1 MVLFQLLQIA
11 IGYRKELSHYP
22 TDKEWNSLYNNCKI
36 QSVLGFAFSG
46 IQKLPEEQMP
56 PSELYAK
63 WQREALMENERRNKV
78 AEICRKTCE
87 THEKNG
93 FNSCVL
99 MPTSVVVRGERL
111 EVRDEIGEFRG
122 GDPKDIDILCWS
134 KDKKNGKRTI
144 VEYVNFQYVSST
156 KHIKPKV
163 VRQHVDWKSGHI
175 PMNVNFKSSYLNCPW
190 YNKRLEVWVRE
201 MVERPLTH
209 TPMLSTSNFPPPSP
223 VEREPEG
230 DNTTTLRGNLCELPV
245 EFYVVYQLLHLYKR
259 FFCEDLRFGH
269 LLEYYYTLKTLY
281 LLSLHRESARHPQS
295 PCVGEEDTP
304 MIERAGVQPSPPMQ
318 GDIEG
323 LIENLGMRKF
333 AGAVMYVLQ
342 TVFAMSDEYLLCKPD
357 VRHGSFVLKMTNLA
371 GEYGRAYERTRTLS
385 HLGKIGR
392 YLYWIKRNRPFIT
405 QYPSEMLFE
414 TYRKIVG

>member
-1 MVLFQLLQIA
+1 MPRPSKSPC
-11 IGYRKELSHYP
+11 IGGL
-22 TDKEWNSLYNNCKI
+22 
-36 QSVLGFAFSG
+36 
-46 IQKLPEEQMP
+46 
-56 PSELYAK
+56 
-63 WQREALMENERRNKV
+63 
-78 AEICRKTCE
+78 
-87 THEKNG
+87 
-93 FNSCVL
+93 
-99 MPTSVVVRGERL
+99 
-111 EVRDEIGEFRG
+111 G
-122 GDPKDIDILCWS
+122 GDPRDIDILCWS

-144 VEYVNFQYVSST
+144 VEYVNFQYVAST

-163 VRQHVDWKSGHI
+163 VRHR
-175 PMNVNFKSSYLNCPW
+175 VNFASGNIPLEVHFKSDYLNCPW
-190 YNKRLEVWVRE
+190 YNKRYEAWIGE
-201 MVERPLTH
+201 MVER
-209 TPMLSTSNFPPPSP
+209 SSKS
-223 VEREPEG
+223 
-230 DNTTTLRGNLCELPV
+230 DSCELPV
-245 EFYVVYQLLHLYKR
+245 EFYVVYQLMHLYKR

-269 LLEYYYTLKTLY
+269 LVEYYYTLKTLS

-342 TVFAMSDEYLLCKPD
+342 TVFAMPDEYLFCKPD

-385 HLGKIGR
+385 HLGRIGR

>member
-1 MVLFQLLQIA
+1 MLL
-11 IGYRKELSHYP
+11 G
-22 TDKEWNSLYNNCKI
+22 
-36 QSVLGFAFSG
+36 VAFSG
-46 IQKLPEEQMP
+46 ILKLPEEQMP
-56 PSELYAK
+56 PSELLAK
-63 WQREALMENERRNKV
+63 WQKVALIENERWKRGT
-78 AEICRKTCE
+78 EICRRACE
-87 THEKNG
+87 THERNG
-93 FNSCVL
+93 FYSCVL
-99 MPTSVVVRGERL
+99 MPRFEQVRDERL
-111 EVRDEIGEFRG
+111 EVRG
-122 GDPKDIDILCWS
+122 GDPRDIDILCWS
-134 KDKKNGKRTI
+134 KDKRDGKRTI

-175 PMNVNFKSSYLNCPW
+175 PIDVQLRASLLNNPW
-190 YNKRLEVWVRE
+190 YNKRYVTWRRE
-201 MVERPLTH
+201 MLER
-209 TPMLSTSNFPPPSP
+209 TSKSP
-223 VEREPEG
+223 CVGRLG
-230 DNTTTLRGNLCELPV
+230 ELPV

-269 LLEYYYTLKTLY
+269 LLEYYYTLKTLS

-295 PCVGEEDTP
+295 PCVGGEVRDKGLEDRD
-304 MIERAGVQPSPPMQ
+304 ERLEVMRV
-318 GDIEG
+318 
-323 LIENLGMRKF
+323 IENLGMRKF

-342 TVFAMSDEYLLCKPD
+342 TVFAMPDEYLLCKPD

>member
-1 MVLFQLLQIA
+1 MKSDCQAMGNIRKNAFFFEFLQLSV
-11 IGYRKELSHYP
+11 GNRKELTSQL
-22 TDKEWNSLYNNCKI
+22 TNDEWENLYYACEM
-36 QSVLGFAFSG
+36 QLVLGFTFSG

-56 PSELYAK
+56 PAELLAK
-63 WQREALMENERRNKV
+63 WQKVALIENERWKRRS
-78 AEICRKTCE
+78 EMCRKACE
-87 THEKNG
+87 THERNG
-93 FNSCVL
+93 FYSCVL
-99 MPTSVVVRGERL
+99 MPRPSKSPC
-111 EVRDEIGEFRG
+111 IGGLG
-122 GDPKDIDILCWS
+122 GDPRDIDILCWS
-134 KDKKNGKRTI
+134 KDKKDGKRTI

-163 VRQHVDWKSGHI
+163 VRQHVDWKSGNF

-190 YNKRLEVWVRE
+190 YNKRFEAWVRE
-201 MVERPLTH
+201 MVERP
-209 TPMLSTSNFPPPSP
+209 SKSP
-223 VEREPEG
+223 YIG
-230 DNTTTLRGNLCELPV
+230 GLGELPV
-245 EFYVVYQLLHLYKR
+245 EFHVVYQLMHLYKR

-269 LLEYYYTLKTLY
+269 LLEYYYTLRE
-281 LLSLHRESARHPQS
+281 LS
-295 PCVGEEDTP
+295 V
-304 MIERAGVQPSPPMQ
+304 ERLEVR
-318 GDIEG
+318 DKRLEVRDKG
-323 LIENLGMRKF
+323 LEVRDERLEVMRVIANLGIRKF

-342 TVFAMSDEYLLCKPD
+342 TVFAMPDEYLLCKPD

>member
-63 WQREALMENERRNKV
+63 WQKEAQVEKGKGEKV
-78 AEICRKTCE
+78 AEICSKACE
-87 THEKNG
+87 THERNG
-93 FNSCVL
+93 FYSCVL
-99 MPTSVVVRGERL
+99 MPRFEQVRGERL

-175 PMNVNFKSSYLNCPW
+175 PIDVQLKASYLNNPL
-190 YNKRLEVWVRE
+190 YNKRYEIWRHAQLDTN
-201 MVERPLTH
+201 PTII
-209 TPMLSTSNFPPPSP
+209 
-223 VEREPEG
+223 G
-230 DNTTTLRGNLCELPV
+230 DAGFLVPNAKFNAV
-245 EFYVVYQLLHLYKR
+245 NQLMHLYKR

-269 LLEYYYTLKTLY
+269 LLEYYYTLCE
-281 LLSLHRESARHPQS
+281 LS
-295 PCVGEEDTP
+295 V
-304 MIERAGVQPSPPMQ
+304 ERLEVRDKRLEVRDERLEIMRV
-318 GDIEG
+318 
-323 LIENLGMRKF
+323 IENLGMRKF

-342 TVFAMSDEYLLCKPD
+342 TVFAMPDEYLLCKPD

-392 YLYWIKRNRPFIT
+392 YLYWIKRNKPFIT

>member
-1 MVLFQLLQIA
+1 MNYIFQLLQVA
-11 IGYRKELSHYP
+11 IGNRDCLTSCPTGEEWEELYSSSNRQRVIA
-22 TDKEWNSLYNNCKI
+22 TVFD
-36 QSVLGFAFSG
+36 G
-46 IQKLPEEQMP
+46 ILKLPKEQLP
-56 PSELYAK
+56 PSELFAK
-63 WQREALMENERRNKV
+63 WQEDARIEKERRKRD
-78 AEICRKTCE
+78 AEICRKACE
-87 THEKNG
+87 THERNG
-93 FNSCVL
+93 FYSCVL
-99 MPTSVVVRGERL
+99 MPRFAQVRGERL
-111 EVRDEIGEFRG
+111 EVRGW
-122 GDPKDIDILCWS
+122 DPRDIDILCWS
-134 KDKKNGKRTI
+134 KDKKDGKRTI

-163 VRQHVDWKSGHI
+163 VRQHVDWKSGNF

-190 YNKRLEVWVRE
+190 YNKRYEAWIGE
-201 MVERPLTH
+201 MVERPL
-209 TPMLSTSNFPPPSP
+209 PPPSP

-269 LLEYYYTLKTLY
+269 LLEYYYTLKTLS

-323 LIENLGMRKF
+323 LIANLGMRKF

-342 TVFAMSDEYLLCKPD
+342 TVFAMPDEYLLCKPD

-392 YLYWIKRNRPFIT
+392 YLYWIKRNKPFIT

>member
-1 MVLFQLLQIA
+1 MLFQLLQVA
-11 IGYRKELSHYP
+11 IGYRSEFSHYP
-22 TDKEWNSLYNNCKI
+22 TDNEWNSLYSNCKKQYI
-36 QSVLGFAFSG
+36 LGVAFSA
-46 IQKLPEEQMP
+46 ILKLPENQMP
-56 PSELYAK
+56 PSELFTK
-63 WQREALMENERRNKV
+63 WQKDAQIEKERRERII
-78 AEICRKTCE
+78 EICRKACE
-87 THEKNG
+87 THEKNS
-93 FNSCVL
+93 FDSCVL
-99 MPTSVVVRGERL
+99 MPRPSKSPC
-111 EVRDEIGEFRG
+111 IGGLG
-122 GDPKDIDILCWS
+122 GDPRDIDILCWS
-134 KDKKNGKRTI
+134 KDKKDGKRTI

-175 PMNVNFKSSYLNCPW
+175 PIDVQLRTSLLNNPW
-190 YNKRLEVWVRE
+190 HNKRYVTWRRE
-201 MVERPLTH
+201 MLER
-209 TPMLSTSNFPPPSP
+209 TSKSP
-223 VEREPEG
+223 CVGRLG
-230 DNTTTLRGNLCELPV
+230 ELPV

-269 LLEYYYTLKTLY
+269 LLEYYYTLKTLS
-281 LLSLHRESARHPQS
+281 LLSLHRESARYPQS

-323 LIENLGMRKF
+323 LIENLGMKKF

-342 TVFAMSDEYLLCKPD
+342 TVFAMPDEYLLCKPD

-392 YLYWIKRNRPFIT
+392 YLYWIKRNKPFIT

>member
-1 MVLFQLLQIA
+1 MKTLLELIHIALGYQKEFTHQLTADEWESLHVRCEIHGLA
-11 IGYRKELSHYP
+11 EL
-22 TDKEWNSLYNNCKI
+22 
-36 QSVLGFAFSG
+36 AFVG
-46 IQKLPEEQMP
+46 IQKLSKEQQP
-56 PSELYAK
+56 PSDLCIK
-63 WQREALMENERRNKV
+63 WSREVQVLNERKERLIKIFKD
-78 AEICRKTCE
+78 ACE
-87 THEKNG
+87 TYNRNG
-93 FNSCVL
+93 FDSCIL
-99 MPTSVVVRGERL
+99 MPRPSKSPC
-111 EVRDEIGEFRG
+111 IGGLG
-122 GDPKDIDILCWS
+122 GDLRDIDILCWS
-134 KDKKNGKRTI
+134 KDKKDGKRTI

-190 YNKRLEVWVRE
+190 YNKRLEAWVRE

-245 EFYVVYQLLHLYKR
+245 EFYVVYQLMHLYKR

-269 LLEYYYTLKTLY
+269 LLEYYYTLKTLS

-342 TVFAMSDEYLLCKPD
+342 TAFNMPDEYLLCKPD

-392 YLYWIKRNRPFIT
+392 YLYWIKRNKPFIT